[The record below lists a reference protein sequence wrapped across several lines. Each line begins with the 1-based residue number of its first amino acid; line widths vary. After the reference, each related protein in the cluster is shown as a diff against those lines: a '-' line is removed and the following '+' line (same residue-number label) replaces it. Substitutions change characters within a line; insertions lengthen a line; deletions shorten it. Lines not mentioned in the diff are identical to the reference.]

1 MGKATFAARRGQALV
16 ETALGTMVFITI
28 LMFGIYFAEV
38 SALTLKVQE
47 AANFAL
53 WESTGHVMHNP
64 ETGVFQRSN
73 AAALA
78 ASEAAG
84 RYGDFDGRSSVQ
96 GDMTV
101 QLAIARAQRMRVVCD
116 SDRPAGTDPDQIL
129 GVRPRDA
136 DPGSEALKQA
146 MQVQSDG
153 VSCTAFATLSTQRI
167 GTFMEPEFFKVSHR
181 RATDQFVVCAAGRAS
196 NGVCRGRFFMLL
208 DDWGLSSLAEG
219 RACPL
224 SMNSSASCA
233 NVDYYSW
240 AQSVYANNGGG
251 GGAGSALMGGVGAP
265 NTVNEDQF
273 FMSFTGAEGDYE
285 QSIGGSHAGN
295 QTVWETSPFKAE
307 NLPVRYDVNRR
318 KKWLGRVN
326 P

>member
-1 MGKATFAARRGQALV
+1 MGKRTFAARRGQALV

-38 SALTLKVQE
+38 GALTLKVQE

-53 WESTGHVMHNP
+53 WEATGHVMHNP
-64 ETGVFQRSN
+64 ESGVFQRPN

-84 RYGDFDGRSSVQ
+84 RYGDFDGRSSVD
-96 GDMTV
+96 GDMTL
-101 QLAIARAQRMRVVCD
+101 QLAIARAERMRVVCD
-116 SDRPAGTDPDQIL
+116 SDRPAGTGPAIL
-129 GVRPRDA
+129 GVRPSDA
-136 DPGSEALKQA
+136 DDGSPALNQA
-146 MQVQSDG
+146 MQTQSDG
-153 VSCTAFATLSTQRI
+153 ISCTASATLSTQRI

-196 NGVCRGRFFMLL
+196 NGNCRGRFFMLL
-208 DDWGLSSLAEG
+208 DDWGLSSVAEG

-224 SMNSSASCA
+224 SSNSGAPCA

-240 AQSVYANNGGG
+240 AERVYAKNGGG
-251 GGAGSALMGGVGAP
+251 GGAGSALMAGVGA
-265 NTVNEDQF
+265 TGGVNEDQF

-285 QSIGGSHAGN
+285 QSIGASHAGN
-295 QTVWETSPFKAE
+295 QTVWETSPFRAD
-307 NLPVRYDVNRR
+307 NLSVKYNVNRR
-318 KKWLGRVN
+318 NKWLGRVR